1 MASPKTIARLEAQIH
16 RRAAHCLQHEVAD
29 PRLGFV
35 TITKVELSTDM
46 AVAKIHYSVLGDGSD
61 RSKVEHLMQ
70 HARGFV
76 QRQVASILRIRRAP
90 QVRWVYDSTI
100 EEAARMTQFIRE
112 VRERDAEIN
121 PDLEL
126 EQPEGQ
132 AAPPGAFDPDGPDE
146 FTGAES
152 DAD

>member
-35 TITKVELSTDM
+35 TITKVELSSDIS
-46 AVAKIHYSVLGDGSD
+46 VAKIHYSVLGDGSD

-76 QRQVASILRIRRAP
+76 QRQVASILRTRRAP
-90 QVRWVYDSTI
+90 QVRWVYDASI
-100 EEAARMTQFIRE
+100 EEAARMDQVIRAA
-112 VRERDAEIN
+112 RERDASIN
-121 PDLEL
+121 PDLVLDE
-126 EQPEGQ
+126 PEPTGGD
-132 AAPPGAFDPDGPDE
+132 PGAADPASDPTGAGPDA
-146 FTGAES
+146 G
-152 DAD
+152 